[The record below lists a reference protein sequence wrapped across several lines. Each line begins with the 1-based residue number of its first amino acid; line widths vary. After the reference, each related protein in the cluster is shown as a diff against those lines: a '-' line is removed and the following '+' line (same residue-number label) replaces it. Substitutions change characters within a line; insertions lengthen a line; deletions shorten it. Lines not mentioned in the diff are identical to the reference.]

1 MMTENQRLYQEREK
15 RVNDAIRLKKPDRV
29 PIVTATEFFFT
40 RSAGLTDAEAMYD
53 YDKMAEAWKKSMQ
66 RYNWDMAPL
75 QHAIRPGPVMELLG
89 MKTFKWPGYNLP
101 DNSYY
106 QWIEKEY
113 MMADEYDEFLKD
125 PSDFTIRKLMPRMSN
140 MLEPLAKLPPITLMS
155 TGYSIVGLLTSIAS
169 RPDTANLMEKLK
181 QVGEEKA
188 KWDRVQNRLRQELI
202 EMGYPVFTYGVAMC
216 AFDWISDCF
225 RGMKGTMLDMYR
237 QPDKLKAAIQILEPL
252 TIQSA
257 VASAGQTGIKRV
269 WIPLHRGAGGFMN
282 DDQFAEFYWP
292 CLKKLILS
300 VIDADLTPVP
310 FFEGDSNPRLEYLS
324 ELPPRRV
331 LGHFDKVDRKRCKEI
346 LGDTMCFWG
355 NVPPS
360 LLVTGTPRQVRDDVK
375 ELIDIFSDNGGLIVD
390 ASSTG
395 PPPESRPENVEA
407 MTEAVFEFGK
417 YEI

>member
-1 MMTENQRLYQEREK
+1 MMMTENQRLYQEREK

-40 RSAGLTDAEAMYD
+40 RSSGLTDAEAMYD

-66 RYNWDMAPL
+66 QYNWDMAPL

-155 TGYSIVGLLTSIAS
+155 TGYSIVALLTSIAS
-169 RPDTANLMEKLK
+169 QPDMANLMEKLK

-188 KWDRVQNRLRQELI
+188 KWDWVQNRLRQELI

-237 QPDKLKAAIQILEPL
+237 QPDRLKAAIQILEPL

-257 VASAGQTGIKRV
+257 IASAAQTGIKRV

-282 DDQFAEFYWP
+282 DDQFAELYWP

-310 FFEGDSNPRLEYLS
+310 FLREIILRGWKISLNYPRERS
-324 ELPPRRV
+324 S
-331 LGHFDKVDRKRCKEI
+331 GI
-346 LGDTMCFWG
+346 LT
-355 NVPPS
+355 
-360 LLVTGTPRQVRDDVK
+360 K
-375 ELIDIFSDNGGLIVD
+375 
-390 ASSTG
+390 STEKG
-395 PPPESRPENVEA
+395 AKKSWV
-407 MTEAVFEFGK
+407 M
-417 YEI
+417 